1 MIELSD
7 WVQSNW
13 FQLGS
18 LLVQFGVLATIA
30 WYGRGI
36 LRIIK
41 AWDEAQPRVALPE
54 AADERY
60 ERGLTSTWHSV
71 VAWLQAPMGSGGPG
85 SFRRVIRWL
94 QAPMGS

>member
-18 LLVQFGVLATIA
+18 FLVQFGILATLA
-30 WYGRGI
+30 WYGRSI
-36 LRIIK
+36 LRIIR
-41 AWDEAQPRVALPE
+41 AWDEAQPRVALPD

-60 ERGLTSTWHSV
+60 EGGLATTWHDIIR
-71 VAWLQAPMGSGGPG
+71 WLQEPMGSGGPG
-85 SFRRVIRWL
+85 PFRRVLRWL

>member
-1 MIELSD
+1 MIEPSD

-18 LLVQFGVLATIA
+18 LLVQFGILATLA
-30 WYGRGI
+30 WYGRSI
-36 LRIIK
+36 LRIIR

-60 ERGLTSTWHSV
+60 ESGLASTWHG
-71 VAWLQAPMGSGGPG
+71 VAEWLQAPMGSSGSGP
-85 SFRRVIRWL
+85 FRKAIRWL

>member
-1 MIELSD
+1 MIEPSD

-18 LLVQFGVLATIA
+18 LLLQFAILATLA
-30 WYGRGI
+30 WYGRSI
-36 LRIIK
+36 LRIIR

-60 ERGLTSTWHSV
+60 ESGLAATWHGV
-71 VAWLQAPMGSGGPG
+71 VAWLQAPMGSSGSGP
-85 SFRRVIRWL
+85 FRKAIRWL

>member
-1 MIELSD
+1 MIGLSD

-18 LLVQFGVLATIA
+18 LLVQLGVLATLA
-30 WYGRGI
+30 WYGSSI
-36 LRIIK
+36 LRIIR

-54 AADERY
+54 AADDRY
-60 ERGLTSTWHSV
+60 ESGLAGAWHSV
-71 VAWLQAPMGSGGPG
+71 LWWLQAPMGSGGPG
-85 SFRRVIRWL
+85 PFRRVVRWL